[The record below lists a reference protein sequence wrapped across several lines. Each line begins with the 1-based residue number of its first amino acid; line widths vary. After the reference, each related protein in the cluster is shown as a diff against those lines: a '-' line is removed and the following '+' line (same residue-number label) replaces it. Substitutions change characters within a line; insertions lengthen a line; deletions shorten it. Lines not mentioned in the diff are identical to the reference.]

1 MVAPDLHDNTPVL
14 SETIAY
20 KHWMDPAFAMHQGLS
35 LLVIGQHTGPTHL
48 RQWPCLPR
56 QWRGPGQR
64 HHGQGFFHTRQREWV
79 VHQ

>member
-1 MVAPDLHDNTPVL
+1 MPSWLRPCRKTSFKAYPFALRICHPFAQTQMVAPDLHDNTPVL

-48 RQWPCLPR
+48 
-56 QWRGPGQR
+56 
-64 HHGQGFFHTRQREWV
+64 
-79 VHQ
+79 